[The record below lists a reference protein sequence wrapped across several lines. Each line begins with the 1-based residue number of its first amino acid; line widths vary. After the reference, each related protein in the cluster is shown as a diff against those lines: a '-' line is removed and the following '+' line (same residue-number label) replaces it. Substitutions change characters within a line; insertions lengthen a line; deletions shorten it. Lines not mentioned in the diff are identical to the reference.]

1 MYTTDFTGADA
12 ALSERKRGARI
23 MSIGARLAFVAG
35 ALALLSPAGGCV
47 ENYQGSRMEVNLA
60 VQPSATFGRQ
70 DLIAPT
76 PGVSQDDP
84 TWFSHYELHARI
96 LGQGTVRLASFLIQP
111 VLQIHH
117 PCEQFL
123 EDTYCR
129 STDATPCA
137 SPFINLERFS
147 NIDDEILVAVSVPP
161 TTEDGTRYVYD
172 PGYDFM
178 DSQRFP
184 DELFVNP
191 DLSDPAEKLSRDNLN
206 RSSVEVFCAS
216 LPDGYYLGNPNQLTR
231 PLHGDVFGAVDSE
244 DARTGFAVG
253 GITLFTP
260 VNLEYM
266 SDLMLTRERDPG
278 RVSAENRDLNL
289 PPGEDGQLVLL
300 AQKHGAWGSIEFNRY
315 RGMMTVHMESPIGL
329 PLTWA
334 SNIYYNMN
342 EDPVGF

>member
-1 MYTTDFTGADA
+1 MYTTDITRDDVAQPV
-12 ALSERKRGARI
+12 RKWIAQI
-23 MSIGARLAFVAG
+23 MSVGTRIAIVAG
-35 ALALLSPAGGCV
+35 VLGLWGPAAGCV
-47 ENYQGSRMEVNLA
+47 ENYQGSRMEVNIT
-60 VQPSATFGRQ
+60 VQPNPSFGRL
-70 DLIAPT
+70 DLIVPT
-76 PGVSQDDP
+76 PGVAQGDP
-84 TWFSHYELHARI
+84 AWFSHYELHARI

-111 VLQIHH
+111 SLQIHH
-117 PCEQFL
+117 PCEQFI

-129 STDATPCA
+129 STDATPCS
-137 SPFINLERFS
+137 SPYLNLERFS
-147 NIDDEILVAVSVPP
+147 NIDDEILVAVSVPLP
-161 TTEDGTRYVYD
+161 TDDGTDYVYD
-172 PGYDFM
+172 PGFNLM
-178 DSQRFP
+178 DRSRFP

-191 DLSDPAEKLSRDNLN
+191 NLADPAQKLDRGNLN

-231 PLHGDVFGAVDSE
+231 PLHGEILGAVDSE

-266 SDLMLTRERDPG
+266 SDLMLTRERDPS
-278 RVSAENRDLNL
+278 RVNAENRDVNL

-329 PLTWA
+329 PITWA